1 MPRQRRDWDEEYGP
15 PPRRPRDDERGY
27 VRREPPPPAYEY
39 DERAIP
45 RGGRPWGLRGDYDAY
60 AYGRGDHYRD
70 EYYTGRRP
78 APREFEDERAY
89 ARRPPRRS
97 HLRCRDIMTRDVT
110 VAGRATTLREVA
122 AMMRDEDTGII
133 PVVEPGATD
142 SDSVTE
148 QQRVPAR
155 LQSSGR
161 LIGLITDRDIVMR
174 ALAEGRDAREVRA
187 EEVMSTDIHAVRPN
201 DRVIEAIRLMGDKQV
216 RRVPVVDRDGH
227 LRGIIS
233 MADVALE
240 TEADR
245 ELAEALEEISSG
257 PSFWSRIFG

>member
-1 MPRQRRDWDEEYGP
+1 MPRHRRDWDEDFGP
-15 PPRRPRDDERGY
+15 PPRRRDDERGY
-27 VRREPPPPAYEY
+27 VRREPPPPGYEY
-39 DERAIP
+39 DERSVP
-45 RGGRPWGLRGDYDAY
+45 RGGRPWGLRGDYDSY
-60 AYGRGDHYRD
+60 AYGRGDYYRD
-70 EYYTGRRP
+70 DFYTGRRLH
-78 APREFEDERAY
+78 PRDFDEEQSYR
-89 ARRPPRRS
+89 RRPPRRS

-110 VAGRATTLREVA
+110 VAERATTLSAVA

-133 PVVEPGATD
+133 PVVEPGETA

-161 LIGLITDRDIVMR
+161 LIGLITDRDIAVR

-187 EEVMSTDIHAVRPN
+187 EEVMTTEIHAVRPN
-201 DRVIEAIRLMGDKQV
+201 DRVIEAIRLMGDQQV
-216 RRVPVVDRDGH
+216 RRVPVIDRDGN